1 MLTYQDFLRAGNKEN
16 FIIELISEHK
26 TSKQYHV
33 AVDAENYNRQQ
44 NTTIMKYQKFLYKL
58 TGQKI
63 VDTISPNYKMASN
76 YLNRFITQLNQYL
89 LGNGATFTDETT
101 KGKLGVDFDTQLQKA
116 GRSSLIEGVSFGF
129 WDFDKLRV
137 FKLIEFAPLYDEENG
152 SLRAGARFWQ
162 LDNDKPMRITFY
174 EEDGY
179 TEYIYKIGEE
189 IEVIKPKT
197 TYKQIVKYT
206 AISGEEI
213 YQGENYPN
221 FPIVPFYANPERQS
235 ELVGIREQ
243 IDAYDLI
250 KSGFA
255 NDLDG
260 HMLYWILENAGGMD
274 DPDIAR
280 LIERMKT
287 LGAVISDED
296 AQVKMQQLDIPY
308 ESRIAYLDRLEED
321 LYKDFGALKV
331 DIISSSA
338 TTATQINAA
347 YLPLDCKTDQYEYE
361 CIEFVR
367 NILKLQ
373 GIEDIPQFKR
383 NKIANQSEATTM
395 ILQASNY
402 LDDETV
408 LKHLPFLSPDEIE
421 TILKNKEKEE
431 AERFKLA
438 SDIQNMQQ
446 TDETDEENEEVE
458 NEDEQAG

>member
-116 GRSSLIEGVSFGF
+116 GRSALIEGVSFGF

-308 ESRIAYLDRLEED
+308 ASRIAYLDRLEED

-421 TILKNKEKEE
+421 NILKNKEKEE
-431 AERFKLA
+431 AERF
-438 SDIQNMQQ
+438 SVNENIQ
-446 TDETDEENEEVE
+446 DETDEENEEVE
-458 NEDEQAG
+458 NKDEQAE

>member
-101 KGKLGVDFDTQLQKA
+101 KEKLGVDFDTQLQKA
-116 GRSSLIEGVSFGF
+116 GRSALIEGVSFGF

-280 LIERMKT
+280 LIERMKM

-395 ILQASNY
+395 ILQTSNY

-431 AERFKLA
+431 AERF
-438 SDIQNMQQ
+438 SVNENTQ
-446 TDETDEENEEVE
+446 DETHEENEYVE
-458 NEDEQAG
+458 NEYEQA

>member
-76 YLNRFITQLNQYL
+76 YLNIFITQLNQYL

-101 KGKLGVDFDTQLQKA
+101 KGKLGIDFDTQLQKA
-116 GRSSLIEGVSFGF
+116 GRSALIEGVSFGF

-402 LDDETV
+402 IDDETV

>member
-101 KGKLGVDFDTQLQKA
+101 KEKLGVDFDTQLQKA
-116 GRSSLIEGVSFGF
+116 GRSALIEGVSFGF

-280 LIERMKT
+280 LIERMKM

-431 AERFKLA
+431 AERF
-438 SDIQNMQQ
+438 SVNENIQ
-446 TDETDEENEEVE
+446 DETGEENE
-458 NEDEQAG
+458 

>member
-89 LGNGATFTDETT
+89 LGNGATFTDEIT
-101 KGKLGVDFDTQLQKA
+101 KEKLGIDFDTQLQKA
-116 GRSSLIEGVSFGF
+116 GRSALIEGVSFGF

-431 AERFKLA
+431 AERF
-438 SDIQNMQQ
+438 SVNENIQ
-446 TDETDEENEEVE
+446 DETDEENEEVE
-458 NEDEQAG
+458 NEDEQAE

>member
-116 GRSSLIEGVSFGF
+116 GRSALIEGVSFGF

-179 TEYIYKIGEE
+179 TEYIYEIGGK

-421 TILKNKEKEE
+421 NILKNKEKEE
-431 AERFKLA
+431 AERF
-438 SDIQNMQQ
+438 SVNENIQ
-446 TDETDEENEEVE
+446 DETDEENEEVE
-458 NEDEQAG
+458 NEDEQAE

>member
-101 KGKLGVDFDTQLQKA
+101 KEKLGVDFDTQLQKA
-116 GRSSLIEGVSFGF
+116 GRSALIEGVSFGF

-431 AERFKLA
+431 VERF
-438 SDIQNMQQ
+438 SVNENIQ
-446 TDETDEENEEVE
+446 DETDEENEEVE
-458 NEDEQAG
+458 NEDEQAE

>member
-116 GRSSLIEGVSFGF
+116 GRSALIEGVSFGF

-308 ESRIAYLDRLEED
+308 ASRIAYLDRLEED

-431 AERFKLA
+431 AERF
-438 SDIQNMQQ
+438 SVNENIQ
-446 TDETDEENEEVE
+446 DETDEENEEVE
-458 NEDEQAG
+458 NEDEQAE

>member
-116 GRSSLIEGVSFGF
+116 GRSALIEGVSFGF

-402 LDDETV
+402 IDDETV

-431 AERFKLA
+431 AERF
-438 SDIQNMQQ
+438 SVNENIQ
-446 TDETDEENEEVE
+446 DETDEENEEVE
-458 NEDEQAG
+458 NEDEQAE

>member
-101 KGKLGVDFDTQLQKA
+101 KEKLGVDFDTQLQKA
-116 GRSSLIEGVSFGF
+116 GRSALIEGVSFGF

-260 HMLYWILENAGGMD
+260 HMLYWILESAGGMD

-431 AERFKLA
+431 AERF
-438 SDIQNMQQ
+438 SVNENIQ
-446 TDETDEENEEVE
+446 DETDEENEEVE
-458 NEDEQAG
+458 NEDEQA

>member
-101 KGKLGVDFDTQLQKA
+101 KEKLGVDFDTQLQKA
-116 GRSSLIEGVSFGF
+116 GRSALIEGVSFGF

-280 LIERMKT
+280 LIERMKM

-431 AERFKLA
+431 AERF
-438 SDIQNMQQ
+438 SVNENIQ
-446 TDETDEENEEVE
+446 DETDEENE
-458 NEDEQAG
+458 

>member
-116 GRSSLIEGVSFGF
+116 GRSALIEGVSFGF

-458 NEDEQAG
+458 NKYEQAE

>member
-116 GRSSLIEGVSFGF
+116 GRSALIEGVSFGF

-179 TEYIYKIGEE
+179 TEYNYKIGEE

-458 NEDEQAG
+458 NKDEQAG

>member
-116 GRSSLIEGVSFGF
+116 GRSALIEGVSFGF

-179 TEYIYKIGEE
+179 TEYNYKIGEE

-206 AISGEEI
+206 AVSGEEI

-446 TDETDEENEEVE
+446 TDETGEENE
-458 NEDEQAG
+458 

>member
-116 GRSSLIEGVSFGF
+116 GRSALIEGVSFGF

-421 TILKNKEKEE
+421 NILKNKEKEE
-431 AERFKLA
+431 AERF
-438 SDIQNMQQ
+438 SVNENIQ
-446 TDETDEENEEVE
+446 DETDEENEEVE
-458 NEDEQAG
+458 NKDEQAE

>member
-101 KGKLGVDFDTQLQKA
+101 KEKLGIDFDTQLQKA
-116 GRSSLIEGVSFGF
+116 GRSALIEGVSFGF

-179 TEYIYKIGEE
+179 TEYIYEIGGK

-421 TILKNKEKEE
+421 NILKNKEKEE
-431 AERFKLA
+431 AERF
-438 SDIQNMQQ
+438 SVNENIQ
-446 TDETDEENEEVE
+446 DETDEENEEVE
-458 NEDEQAG
+458 NEDEQAE

>member
-116 GRSSLIEGVSFGF
+116 GRSALIEGVSFGF

-280 LIERMKT
+280 LIERMKM

-431 AERFKLA
+431 AERF
-438 SDIQNMQQ
+438 SVNENIQ
-446 TDETDEENEEVE
+446 DETDEENE
-458 NEDEQAG
+458 

>member
-16 FIIELISEHK
+16 FIIKLISEHK

-116 GRSSLIEGVSFGF
+116 GRSALIEGVSFGF

-402 LDDETV
+402 IDDETV

-458 NEDEQAG
+458 NEDEQAE

>member
-116 GRSSLIEGVSFGF
+116 GRSALIEGVSFGF

-431 AERFKLA
+431 AERF
-438 SDIQNMQQ
+438 SVNENIQ
-446 TDETDEENEEVE
+446 DETDEENEEVE
-458 NEDEQAG
+458 NEDEQAE

>member
-33 AVDAENYNRQQ
+33 AIDAENYNRQQ

-63 VDTISPNYKMASN
+63 IDTISPNYKMASN

-101 KGKLGVDFDTQLQKA
+101 KEKLGIDFDTQLQKA
-116 GRSSLIEGVSFGF
+116 GRSALIEGVSFGF

-179 TEYIYKIGEE
+179 TEYIHEIGGK

-221 FPIVPFYANPERQS
+221 FPIVPFYANPEKQS

-431 AERFKLA
+431 AERF
-438 SDIQNMQQ
+438 SVNENIQ
-446 TDETDEENEEVE
+446 DETDEENEEVE
-458 NEDEQAG
+458 NEDEQAE

>member
-101 KGKLGVDFDTQLQKA
+101 KEKLGIDFDTQLQKA
-116 GRSSLIEGVSFGF
+116 GRSALIEGVSFGF

-179 TEYIYKIGEE
+179 TEYIYEIGGK

-308 ESRIAYLDRLEED
+308 ASRIAYLDRLEED

-421 TILKNKEKEE
+421 NILKNKEKEE

-438 SDIQNMQQ
+438 SAIQNMQQ

-458 NEDEQAG
+458 NEDEQAE

>member
-1 MLTYQDFLRAGNKEN
+1 
-16 FIIELISEHK
+16 
-26 TSKQYHV
+26 
-33 AVDAENYNRQQ
+33 
-44 NTTIMKYQKFLYKL
+44 
-58 TGQKI
+58 
-63 VDTISPNYKMASN
+63 MASN

-101 KGKLGVDFDTQLQKA
+101 KEKLGVDFDTQLQKA
-116 GRSSLIEGVSFGF
+116 GRSALIEGVSFGF

-206 AISGEEI
+206 AVSGEEI

-280 LIERMKT
+280 LIERMKM

-402 LDDETV
+402 IDDETV

-431 AERFKLA
+431 AERF
-438 SDIQNMQQ
+438 SVNENIQ
-446 TDETDEENEEVE
+446 DETDEENEEVE
-458 NEDEQAG
+458 NEDEQAE

>member
-33 AVDAENYNRQQ
+33 AIDAENYNRQQ

-89 LGNGATFTDETT
+89 LGNGATFTDENT
-101 KGKLGVDFDTQLQKA
+101 KEKLGIDFDTQLQKA
-116 GRSSLIEGVSFGF
+116 GRSALIEGVSFGF

-179 TEYIYKIGEE
+179 TEYIHEIGGK

-308 ESRIAYLDRLEED
+308 ASRIAYLDRLEED

-383 NKIANQSEATTM
+383 NKIANQGEATTM

-431 AERFKLA
+431 AERF
-438 SDIQNMQQ
+438 SVNENIQ
-446 TDETDEENEEVE
+446 DETDEENEEVE
-458 NEDEQAG
+458 NEDEQAE

>member
-101 KGKLGVDFDTQLQKA
+101 KEKLGVDFDTQLQKA
-116 GRSSLIEGVSFGF
+116 GRSALIEGVSFGF

-260 HMLYWILENAGGMD
+260 HMLYWILESAGGMD

-280 LIERMKT
+280 LIERMKM

-395 ILQASNY
+395 ILQTSNY

-431 AERFKLA
+431 AERF
-438 SDIQNMQQ
+438 SVNENIQ
-446 TDETDEENEEVE
+446 DETDEENE
-458 NEDEQAG
+458 

>member
-1 MLTYQDFLRAGNKEN
+1 MLTYQDYLRAGNKEN

-33 AVDAENYNRQQ
+33 AIDAENYNRQQ

-101 KGKLGVDFDTQLQKA
+101 KEKLGIDFDTQLQKA
-116 GRSSLIEGVSFGF
+116 GRSALIEGVSFGF

-179 TEYIYKIGEE
+179 TEYIYEIGGK

-431 AERFKLA
+431 AERF
-438 SDIQNMQQ
+438 SVNENIQ
-446 TDETDEENEEVE
+446 DETDEENEEVE
-458 NEDEQAG
+458 NEDEQAE

>member
-33 AVDAENYNRQQ
+33 AIDAENYNRQQ

-101 KGKLGVDFDTQLQKA
+101 KEKLGVDFDTQLQKA
-116 GRSSLIEGVSFGF
+116 GRSALIEGVSFGF

-179 TEYIYKIGEE
+179 TEYIYEIGGK

-458 NEDEQAG
+458 NEDEQAE

>member
-116 GRSSLIEGVSFGF
+116 GRIALIEGVSFGF

-260 HMLYWILENAGGMD
+260 HMLYWILESAGGMD

-280 LIERMKT
+280 LIERMKM

-402 LDDETV
+402 IDDETV

-431 AERFKLA
+431 AERF
-438 SDIQNMQQ
+438 SVNENIQ
-446 TDETDEENEEVE
+446 DETDEENEEVE
-458 NEDEQAG
+458 NEDEQA

>member
-116 GRSSLIEGVSFGF
+116 GRSALIEGVSFGF

-458 NEDEQAG
+458 NKDEQAG

>member
-116 GRSSLIEGVSFGF
+116 GRSALIEGVSFGF

-280 LIERMKT
+280 LIERMKM

-402 LDDETV
+402 IDDETV

-431 AERFKLA
+431 AERF
-438 SDIQNMQQ
+438 SVNENIQ
-446 TDETDEENEEVE
+446 DETDEENEEVE
-458 NEDEQAG
+458 NKDEQAE

>member
-101 KGKLGVDFDTQLQKA
+101 KEKLGVDFDTQLQKA
-116 GRSSLIEGVSFGF
+116 GRSALIEGVSFGF

-431 AERFKLA
+431 AERF
-438 SDIQNMQQ
+438 SVNENIQ
-446 TDETDEENEEVE
+446 DETDEEKEEVE
-458 NEDEQAG
+458 NEDEQAE

>member
-44 NTTIMKYQKFLYKL
+44 NTTIMKHQKFLYKL

-101 KGKLGVDFDTQLQKA
+101 KEKLGVDFDTQLQKA
-116 GRSSLIEGVSFGF
+116 GRSALIEGVSFGF

-458 NEDEQAG
+458 NKDEQAE

>member
-101 KGKLGVDFDTQLQKA
+101 KEKLGVDFDTQLQKA
-116 GRSSLIEGVSFGF
+116 GRSALIEGVSFGF

-431 AERFKLA
+431 AERF
-438 SDIQNMQQ
+438 SVNENIQ
-446 TDETDEENEEVE
+446 DETDEENEEVE
-458 NEDEQAG
+458 NKDEQAE

>member
-101 KGKLGVDFDTQLQKA
+101 KGKLGIDFDTQLQKA
-116 GRSSLIEGVSFGF
+116 GRSALIEGVSFGF

-421 TILKNKEKEE
+421 NILKNKEKEE
-431 AERFKLA
+431 AERF
-438 SDIQNMQQ
+438 SVNENIQ
-446 TDETDEENEEVE
+446 DETDEENEEVE
-458 NEDEQAG
+458 NEDEQA

>member
-116 GRSSLIEGVSFGF
+116 GRSALIEGVSFGF

-431 AERFKLA
+431 AERF
-438 SDIQNMQQ
+438 SVNENIQG
-446 TDETDEENEEVE
+446 ETDEENEEVE
-458 NEDEQAG
+458 NEDEQAE

>member
-101 KGKLGVDFDTQLQKA
+101 KEKLGVDFDTQLQKA
-116 GRSSLIEGVSFGF
+116 GRSALIEGVSFGF

-383 NKIANQSEATTM
+383 IKI
-395 ILQASNY
+395 I
-402 LDDETV
+402 
-408 LKHLPFLSPDEIE
+408 
-421 TILKNKEKEE
+421 
-431 AERFKLA
+431 
-438 SDIQNMQQ
+438 
-446 TDETDEENEEVE
+446 
-458 NEDEQAG
+458 

>member
-116 GRSSLIEGVSFGF
+116 GRSALIEGVSFGF

-280 LIERMKT
+280 LIERMKM

-431 AERFKLA
+431 AERF
-438 SDIQNMQQ
+438 SVNENIQ
-446 TDETDEENEEVE
+446 DETDEENEEVE
-458 NEDEQAG
+458 NEDEQAE

>member
-101 KGKLGVDFDTQLQKA
+101 KEKLGVDFDTQLQKA
-116 GRSSLIEGVSFGF
+116 GRSALIEGVSFGF

-431 AERFKLA
+431 AERF
-438 SDIQNMQQ
+438 SVNENIQ
-446 TDETDEENEEVE
+446 DETDEENEEVE

>member
-76 YLNRFITQLNQYL
+76 YLNIFITQLNQYL

-101 KGKLGVDFDTQLQKA
+101 KGKLGIDFDTQLQKA
-116 GRSSLIEGVSFGF
+116 GRSALIEGVSFGF

-431 AERFKLA
+431 AERF
-438 SDIQNMQQ
+438 SVNENIQ
-446 TDETDEENEEVE
+446 DETDEENE
-458 NEDEQAG
+458 

>member
-101 KGKLGVDFDTQLQKA
+101 KEKLGIDFDTQLQKA
-116 GRSSLIEGVSFGF
+116 GRSALIEGVSFGF

-280 LIERMKT
+280 LIERMKM

-431 AERFKLA
+431 AERF
-438 SDIQNMQQ
+438 SVNENIQ
-446 TDETDEENEEVE
+446 DETDEEKEEVE
-458 NEDEQAG
+458 NEDEQAE

>member
-116 GRSSLIEGVSFGF
+116 GRSALIEGVSFGF

-458 NEDEQAG
+458 NKDEQAE